1 MESVDLNGAT
11 ENHSKKAKRGR
22 PKTEK
27 GRSKADDISGD
38 ERAAVRACLAEIT
51 KAVAVVAEGKCSTT
65 QVLINFFRSKPASQV
80 SIYRSN
86 ANELN

>member
-22 PKTEK
+22 PKK
-27 GRSKADDISGD
+27 GRSKTDDISGD
-38 ERAAVRACLAEIT
+38 ERAAVRACVAEIT
-51 KAVAVVAEGKCSTT
+51 KAERKCSTT

-80 SIYRSN
+80 SNYRSN